1 MLRKQSKKLAI
12 MLVLSMIASLF
23 VGVGAA
29 SAANGVAVSVS
40 RVISA
45 ESDAGKLPIGNLQV
59 KEDSDYPD
67 AFSATGDSFVVTL
80 PSGLKWITNT
90 NGDYTTDKGE
100 KVGLPKGVK
109 SLKISGSYTMTVTVV
124 GTAGPDTYTIPMYVK
139 FDGVE
144 EGYAYATI
152 DGMDSPVPS
161 GDYAVANV
169 LGGGSSAVVVDD
181 FTAGPD
187 TIGKQF
193 TFRLTETT
201 AGTFAQAAKK
211 SEEVKLTLP
220 KTVEITDIT
229 VSGLGGFSGKA
240 GLSAFTLNDDKNK
253 ATFKMDGIG
262 MTYTNTGDTSRGILE
277 FVVTVDVK
285 DDASEGDVTLD
296 IDGKDKIDD
305 ASLKVATIS
314 EYGVSLSV
322 DDPTTVL
329 AGRVCQE
336 VGTIVIYENVA
347 NTITDNRTINIT
359 LPDGVKFAGKD
370 IVHLDLKKGSLDKA
384 ETKITNDES
393 EITLKLKG
401 VSASSRLK
409 VEIPVEDLNIRSDF
423 VGDIVAEVSGR
434 AGVEGEVVLGT
445 VVAPVEV
452 KVATVADVKIG
463 YQAQA
468 VGDITITETE
478 AGALLENGY
487 VTVTMPS
494 GVAFADDD
502 VTVEVTEGNLEITSV
517 KVNAPTDKRN
527 GYVSFKID
535 TESSASK
542 PGTVTISG
550 LAVDVDRTVAEG
562 PIKAIVGGNA
572 IVWSYEDY
580 AFEKPVLDE
589 YDREDK
595 VPQDSNKKYSTDY
608 VFDEDEAGRYVV
620 ANCVTP
626 GVSDVVNGAGAATS
640 TFVIGSTAASIAG
653 ADVTMPVA
661 PYISNSRTQLP
672 VRYVAYACGVP
683 EANVIWNPDNQTVT
697 LLNNNGTVVQLT
709 IGSTTMLVNG
719 VAVVMDVAP
728 EITGGY
734 TFLPARYVANAFNY
748 DAAWEAATQTVT
760 ITPIAK

>member
-45 ESDAGKLPIGNLQV
+45 EGDAGKLAIGSLQI
-59 KEDSDYPD
+59 KEDSDYKD
-67 AFSATGDSFVVTL
+67 AFMASGDSFVVTL
-80 PSGLKWITNT
+80 PSSLKWDKDVYDPKSPNYNPDAVPYGTN
-90 NGDYTTDKGE
+90 DDGE
-100 KVGLPKGVK
+100 NADIEVTF
-109 SLKISGSYTMTVTVV
+109 SGNYTMTVTVY
-124 GTAGPDTYTIPMYVK
+124 GTDLKDAYTIPMYVN

-144 EGYAYATI
+144 DGYAYATI
-152 DGMDSPVPS
+152 DPLDSPVPG
-161 GDYAVANV
+161 GDYAVANI
-169 LGGGSSAVVVDD
+169 LGGGTSATVVDD

-187 TIGKQF
+187 TSAEF

-201 AGTFAQAAKK
+201 VGTFSDAGN
-211 SEEVKLTLP
+211 ERVKLTLP
-220 KTVEITDIT
+220 SDVTIDSVEVI
-229 VSGLGGFSGKA
+229 GLGGFSG
-240 GLSAFTLNDDKNK
+240 SATEANFSKLEDNK
-253 ATFKMDGIG
+253 AEFYLNQLGSV
-262 MTYTNTGDTSRGILE
+262 TYTEVGDSSRGILE
-277 FVVTVDVK
+277 FTVSVSID

-296 IDGKDKIDD
+296 IDGEDAVDD
-305 ASLKVATIS
+305 ASIKVGTIA
-314 EYGVSLSV
+314 EYGVTLSV
-322 DDPTTVL
+322 DDPVTVL

-336 VGTIVIYENVA
+336 LGTIVVYENVA
-347 NTITDNRTINIT
+347 DTISSNRTLTVT

-370 IVHLDLKKGSLDKA
+370 IVSADDTKGTADFKVS
-384 ETKITNDES
+384 NDES
-393 EITLKLKG
+393 EATIRFNDINPK
-401 VSASSRLK
+401 SRLK
-409 VEIPVEDLNIRSDF
+409 LEIEMDDLNIRSDF
-423 VGDIVAEVSGR
+423 RGDIVATIGGR

-445 VVAPVEV
+445 VVAPVEM
-452 KVATVADVKIG
+452 TISNVADVKIG

-468 VGDITITETE
+468 IGDITITETE
-478 AGALLENGY
+478 AGAMLEDGIVEVN
-487 VTVTMPS
+487 MPS
-494 GVAFADDD
+494 GVAFTDDD

-527 GYVSFKID
+527 GRISFKVD
-535 TESSASK
+535 SESSASQ

-562 PIKAIVGGNA
+562 PVRAILTGNA
-572 IVWSYEDY
+572 IVWSYEGNY
-580 AFEKPVLDE
+580 HKSPVDSE
-589 YDREDK
+589 YDVDINDDGHE
-595 VPQDSNKKYSTDY
+595 TDY
-608 VFDEDEAGRYVV
+608 VFDEDEMGRYAV

-626 GVSDVVNGAGAATS
+626 GVAEVVGGAEDATS

-661 PYISNSRTQLP
+661 PYITNSRTQLP

-709 IGSTTMLVNG
+709 IGSTSMLVNG

-760 ITPIAK
+760 ITPIN